1 MKIAFHGQR
10 GSYAEAAAAWMFADQ
25 DIATVPTG
33 SAQGVVDALLAGAV
47 QMAVLR
53 FENTETGTNYDLLD
67 LLRHKRLFFS
77 RETRFHERYNL
88 AGARTATRKS
98 IKRLLSHPTLF
109 HLCSNY
115 LSRQQGLDIIA
126 RFDTAEA
133 FMTVATRATPEE
145 AVVCGDFAAS
155 IYGLSIIEAGIEN
168 NAASM
173 TRFIALGPDLL
184 APQANAGAVHTA
196 VMFELKHEAG
206 ALMEALGAFKK
217 YGINLDV
224 VTGRPNR
231 AGGREYTIYVEFAGC
246 HSDDA
251 NKKALAELAKFT
263 SYLQVLGSFDIV
275 MPRIKKA

>member
-33 SAQGVVDALLAGAV
+33 SAQGVIDALLSGAV
-47 QMAVLR
+47 QLGVLR

-67 LLRHKRLFFS
+67 LLRHKRLHFN
-77 RETRFHERYNL
+77 REITFHERYNL
-88 AGARTATRKS
+88 AGTRNATRKGV
-98 IKRLLSHPTLF
+98 KRLLSHPTLL
-109 HLCSNY
+109 HLCSTY

-133 FMTVATRATPEE
+133 FMAVATKGTPEE

-168 NAASM
+168 NSASA
-173 TRFIALGPDLL
+173 TRFIALGPELQ
-184 APQANAGAVHTA
+184 APQGHEGTVHTA
-196 VMFELKHEAG
+196 AMFELKHEAG
-206 ALMEALGAFKK
+206 ALMEALTAFKK

-224 VTGRPNR
+224 LTGRPNR
-231 AGGREYTIYVEFAGC
+231 AGDRGYTIYVEFNGR
-246 HSDDA
+246 HSDEA

-263 SYLQVLGSFDIV
+263 TYLQVLGSFDIV